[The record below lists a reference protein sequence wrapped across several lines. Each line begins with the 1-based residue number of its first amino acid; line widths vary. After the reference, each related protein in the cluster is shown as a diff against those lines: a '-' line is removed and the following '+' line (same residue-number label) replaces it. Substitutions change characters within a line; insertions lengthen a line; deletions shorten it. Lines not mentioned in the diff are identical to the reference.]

1 MSVLLIKGPPDDEV
15 SAMMPLVTH
24 SSPDETEGLIDA
36 PENEEEEEEEEEDL
50 ELGHVIGS
58 PRRSST
64 RVSQAELLENLKPG
78 KNNNS
83 SVLFKNVYCNRT
95 TYVIMVCTLNTIKKE
110 YLTFFKHIL
119 DVFIVQLGR

>member
-24 SSPDETEGLIDA
+24 SSPDETEGLIDVQD
-36 PENEEEEEEEEEDL
+36 NNDEEDEEEEDL
-50 ELGHVIGS
+50 DLDHPIGS

-78 KNNNS
+78 K
-83 SVLFKNVYCNRT
+83 
-95 TYVIMVCTLNTIKKE
+95 
-110 YLTFFKHIL
+110 
-119 DVFIVQLGR
+119 

>member
-24 SSPDETEGLIDA
+24 SSPDEAEGLIDEH
-36 PENEEEEEEEEEDL
+36 ENEEEEEEEDL
-50 ELGHVIGS
+50 ELGHPIGS

-78 KNNNS
+78 KTR
-83 SVLFKNVYCNRT
+83 LKG
-95 TYVIMVCTLNTIKKE
+95 L
-110 YLTFFKHIL
+110 
-119 DVFIVQLGR
+119 

>member
-36 PENEEEEEEEEEDL
+36 PENEEEEEEEEDL

-78 KNNNS
+78 RNNNS
-83 SVLFKNVYCNRT
+83 SVLFLHVCRSRATNGNLRFLQPSNANYRT
-95 TYVIMVCTLNTIKKE
+95 
-110 YLTFFKHIL
+110 
-119 DVFIVQLGR
+119 